1 MFTLKNDVF
10 ISHHTDSSLHIVKAI
25 VNKLESNGVKCWY
38 APRDTEGGY
47 AGSIASAIEN
57 CKVFLLILNKN
68 ASESPHVLNEL
79 NLVTERLSKK
89 EEVNII
95 PFHIS
100 DDDISAEAKYYIGR
114 MHWIDA
120 MTPPMYK
127 RVDELIDKIA
137 GLLDKNI
144 SHFVNK
150 IDNKRYKLISKM
162 PLARNVFYGREDIFS
177 EIDKIFNSGNR
188 VLFLEGVGGIGKSEI
203 SKQYVLQNRET
214 YDNIVFVTYSNSIKN
229 MVCDSNIIEIENLVQ
244 REENI
249 DAFFAQKMQ
258 IIRTLCDE
266 KTIFIIDNFDVDNDE
281 DFSKFIE
288 GRHKV
293 ILTTRNEHRGY
304 PCVKVGPIQDEETLQ
319 KIFEQNYDGSFDE
332 AEKEWIEKLFKIV
345 ENHTYMI
352 ELLAKQMDASFLSAE
367 EMYNL
372 LTEGNLEKSA
382 IEHIEG
388 RSSQKTVFEHLE
400 SLFNISVL
408 SDEERYVLQVLSL
421 MGAGGVSAKRFREWT
436 ELNDM
441 SIVNGLIRRSWIR
454 KESGHRISLHP
465 LVAEVV
471 RKHTPP
477 TTDSLFLCLKNMAIF
492 AHSAWGRVY
501 KENLEVTENICAVL
515 KYFEPFDA
523 GLAEYFEP
531 LISVLWQVGR
541 FDDSIKFGH
550 KLYESCLKEFGEASV
565 ATGVI
570 AKSLGGAYFNA
581 RRLQESVPW
590 YEQGLKSLELS
601 GVEYS
606 VDLTIAYE
614 KVARCYTWDFNFDP
628 EKAERYF
635 AKALDLKNFIKQH
648 LKKGERVNKFNTFK
662 EYTLESV
669 EQDVGVYFEIGRLY
683 QKQGKY
689 IEAQEWAERYK
700 ETLEEYNLTENPNYA
715 YALYDIGV
723 CYYYWGVEYRNS
735 NEEKFQNLSEEYF
748 EKAIVHLNAALLL
761 NMKKRG
767 EIANDTIDTQEYLGD
782 VYVALKKYGEASNA
796 YMSVISMLENL
807 YSENY
812 ERIETVK
819 KKMMF

>member
-1 MFTLKNDVF
+1 MNNDVF

-47 AGSIASAIEN
+47 AGSIANAIEN
-57 CKVFLLILNKN
+57 CKIFLLILNKN

-89 EEVNII
+89 EEVSII

-120 MTPPMYK
+120 MTPPMYE
-127 RVDELIDKIA
+127 RVDELVDKIA

-144 SHFVNK
+144 SSFVSK
-150 IDNKRYKLISKM
+150 KDNNNYKLISKI
-162 PLARNVFYGREDIFS
+162 PLARDVFYGREDVFS
-177 EIDKIFNSGNR
+177 KIDKIFEAGNR

-203 SKQYVLQNRET
+203 SKQYVLQNKET
-214 YDNIVFVTYSNSIKN
+214 YNSIVYLTYNNSIKN
-229 MVCDSNIIEIENLVQ
+229 IVCDSNIIEIEN
-244 REENI
+244 
-249 DAFFAQKMQ
+249 FAQSEDDTDDFFIRKMQ
-258 IIRTLCDE
+258 ILRTICDE
-266 KTIFIIDNFDVDNDE
+266 KTIFIIDNFDVDDDV
-281 DFSKFIE
+281 DFSTFIE
-288 GRHKV
+288 GRHRV

-304 PCVKVGPIQDEETLQ
+304 PSIKIGPIQEQETLH
-319 KIFEQNYDGSFDE
+319 KIFEQNYGGSFDDE
-332 AEKEWIEKLFKIV
+332 EKEWIEKLFEMV

-367 EMYNL
+367 EMYRL
-372 LTEGNLEKSA
+372 LNEGNLEEYAK
-382 IEHIEG
+382 EHIEG
-388 RSSQKTVFEHLE
+388 RSSQKSVFEHLQ

-421 MGAGGVSAKRFREWT
+421 MGTEGVLAKRFREWA
-436 ELNDM
+436 EMKDM
-441 SIVNGLIRRSWIR
+441 SLINSLIHRSWVR
-454 KESGHRISLHP
+454 KESGQRLSLHP
-465 LVAEVV
+465 LVSEVI
-471 RKHTPP
+471 RKYSPP
-477 TTDSLFLCLKNMAIF
+477 TTDSFFTCLKNMAVF
-492 AHSAWGRVY
+492 AQGAWGRIY
-501 KENLEVTENICAVL
+501 KENLEVTENIYTVL

-523 GLAEYFEP
+523 NLAECFEP
-531 LISVLWQVGR
+531 MISVLWQVGR

-565 ATGVI
+565 ITGVI

-606 VDLTIAYE
+606 VDLAIAYE
-614 KVARCYTWDFNFDP
+614 KMARCYTWDFNFFP
-628 EKAERYF
+628 EKAEEYF
-635 AKALDLKNFIKQH
+635 AKALELKNFIKQY
-648 LKKGERVNKFNTFK
+648 LKKGGKANKFNNLK
-662 EYTLESV
+662 EYILEYA
-669 EQDVGVYFEIGRLY
+669 ERDVGIYFEIGRLY

-689 IEAQEWAERYK
+689 IEAQEWAEKYK
-700 ETLEEYNLTENPNYA
+700 ETLEEHKLTDNPNYA
-715 YALYDIGV
+715 YALFDIGV
-723 CYYYWGVEYRNS
+723 CYYYIWFEYKKS
-735 NEEKFQNLSEEYF
+735 NNEDMLHYAKNCLLDARDNL
-748 EKAIVHLNAALLL
+748 LAALSL
-761 NMKKRG
+761 NMKRRG

-782 VYVALKKYGEASNA
+782 VYVALGKYGEASNA

-807 YSENY
+807 YGENY

-819 KKMMF
+819 KKMLFK

>member
-1 MFTLKNDVF
+1 MFILNNDVF

-120 MTPPMYK
+120 MTPPMYE

-144 SHFVNK
+144 SNFVNK
-150 IDNKRYKLISKM
+150 KDNKRYKLISKM

-203 SKQYVLQNRET
+203 SKQYVLQNREA
-214 YDNIVFVTYSNSIKN
+214 YDNIVFLTYGDSIKN
-229 MVCDSNIIEIENLVQ
+229 MVCDSNIIEIENFVQ
-244 REENI
+244 GEENI
-249 DAFFAQKMQ
+249 DDFFVQEMQ
-258 IIRTLCDE
+258 IIRTICNE
-266 KTIFIIDNFDVDNDE
+266 KTIFIIDNFDVDNDV

-304 PCVKVGPIQDEETLQ
+304 PSIKVGPIQDQVTLHE
-319 KIFEQNYDGSFDE
+319 IFEHNYGGSFDE

-372 LTEGNLEKSA
+372 LTEGDLEKTA

-421 MGAGGVSAKRFREWT
+421 MGTGGVSAKRFREWT
-436 ELNDM
+436 ELNNM
-441 SIVNGLIRRSWIR
+441 SIVNGLIHRSWIR

-471 RKHTPP
+471 RKHTLPI
-477 TTDSLFLCLKNMAIF
+477 TDSLFLCLKNMAIF
-492 AHSAWGRVY
+492 AHGAWGRVY
-501 KENLEVTENICAVL
+501 KENLEVAENICAVL

-523 GLAEYFEP
+523 ALAEYFEP
-531 LISVLWQVGR
+531 MISVLWQVGR

-581 RRLQESVPW
+581 RRLRESVPW
-590 YEQGLKSLELS
+590 YEQGLKSLKLS
-601 GVEYS
+601 GVEHS

-614 KVARCYTWDFNFDP
+614 KVARCYTWDFNFYP
-628 EKAERYF
+628 EKAEKYF
-635 AKALDLKNFIKQH
+635 AEAFTLKNFIRKR
-648 LKKGERVNKFNTFK
+648 LENGKKINKFNTLK
-662 EYTLESV
+662 DYTLQSANA
-669 EQDVGVYFEIGRLY
+669 DIGVYLEVGRMY
-683 QKQGKY
+683 QKLGKY
-689 IEAQEWAERYK
+689 WKGLDWSLSYK
-700 ETLEEYNLTENPNYA
+700 QLLEENQLKDTSNYA
-715 YALYDIGV
+715 YALYDVGV
-723 CYYYWGVEYRNS
+723 CYYYTGLEYKKSNDENS
-735 NEEKFQNLSEEYF
+735 FNYAKNYLLDARDNL
-748 EKAIVHLNAALLL
+748 LAALDL
-761 NMKKRG
+761 NMKMRG

-782 VYVALKKYGEASNA
+782 VYVALEKYGDASNA

-807 YSENY
+807 YGENY

-819 KKMMF
+819 NKMMF

>member
-1 MFTLKNDVF
+1 MNNDVF
-10 ISHHTDSSLHIVKAI
+10 ISHHTDSSLHIVRAI
-25 VNKLESNGVKCWY
+25 VNKLESNNIKCWY
-38 APRDTEGGY
+38 APRDTEGDY
-47 AGSIASAIEN
+47 AGSIANAIEE
-57 CKVFLLILNKN
+57 CRIFLLILNKD

-79 NLVTERLSKK
+79 NLVTERLSKR

-100 DDDISAEAKYYIGR
+100 DNDISSEAKHYIGR

-127 RVDELIDKIA
+127 RVDELVDKIA

-144 SHFVNK
+144 SDFANK
-150 IDNKRYKLISKM
+150 KENKGYKLISKI
-162 PLARNVFYGREDIFS
+162 PQVRNVFYGREDILS
-177 EIDKIFNSGNR
+177 EINRIFESGNR

-244 REENI
+244 REDNI

-288 GRHKV
+288 GRHRV

-304 PCVKVGPIQDEETLQ
+304 PCVKVGPIQDEETLH
-319 KIFEQNYDGSFDE
+319 KIFEQNYGGSIDE
-332 AEKEWIEKLFKIV
+332 VDKIWIEKLFKKV

-372 LTEGNLEKSA
+372 LTEGRLEESA
-382 IEHIEG
+382 IEHVEG
-388 RSSQKTVFEHLE
+388 RSSQRTVFEHLE

-421 MGAGGVSAKRFREWT
+421 MGTGGVSAKRFREWT

-441 SIVNGLIRRSWIR
+441 SMVNDLIHRSWIR
-454 KESGHRISLHP
+454 KESGQLISIHP
-465 LVAEVV
+465 LVAQVV
-471 RKHTPP
+471 LKCIPP
-477 TTDSLFLCLKNMAIF
+477 TTDSFFSCLKNMAVF
-492 AHSAWGRVY
+492 SHDAWGRVY
-501 KENLEVTENICAVL
+501 KENLDVTENICTVL

-523 GLAEYFEP
+523 TLAEYFEP
-531 LISVLWQVGR
+531 MISVLWQVGR

-550 KLYESCLKEFGEASV
+550 KLYESCLKDFGEANV
-565 ATGVI
+565 TTGVI

-614 KVARCYTWDFNFDP
+614 KVARCYTWDFNFSP
-628 EKAERYF
+628 EQAEKYF
-635 AKALDLKNFIKQH
+635 AKALELKNLIRQH
-648 LKKGERVNKFNTFK
+648 LERGGKVNKFNTFK
-662 EYTLESV
+662 EYTIESA
-669 EQDVGVYFEIGRLY
+669 EQDVGIYFEIGRLY

-715 YALYDIGV
+715 YALYDIGI
-723 CYYYWGVEYRNS
+723 CYYYWGVEYKKS
-735 NEEKFQNLSEEYF
+735 SEEKFPNLSKEYF
-748 EKAIVHLNAALLL
+748 EKAIAHLNAALLL

-782 VYVALKKYGEASNA
+782 VYVALEKYGEASNA
-796 YMSVISMLENL
+796 YMSVINMLENL
-807 YSENY
+807 YGENY
-812 ERIETVK
+812 ERIEKVK
-819 KKMMF
+819 NKMMF

>member
-1 MFTLKNDVF
+1 MNNDVF

-25 VNKLESNGVKCWY
+25 VNKLESSGVKCWY
-38 APRDTEGGY
+38 APRDTEGDY
-47 AGSIASAIEN
+47 AGSIANAIDN
-57 CKVFLLILNKN
+57 CKIFLLILNKN

-89 EEVNII
+89 EEVSII

-120 MTPPMYK
+120 MTPPMYE
-127 RVDELIDKIA
+127 RVDELVDKIA

-144 SHFVNK
+144 SDFENK
-150 IDNKRYKLISKM
+150 KDNYNYKLISKI
-162 PLARNVFYGREDIFS
+162 PLARDVFYGREDIFS
-177 EIDKIFNSGNR
+177 EIDKNFEDGNR
-188 VLFLEGVGGIGKSEI
+188 VLFLEGIGGIGKSEI
-203 SKQYVLQNRET
+203 SKQYVLRNREK
-214 YDNIVFVTYSNSIKN
+214 YNNIVFLTYNNSIKN
-229 MVCDSNIIEIENLVQ
+229 MVCDSNIIEIENVVQ
-244 REENI
+244 NEDNA
-249 DAFFAQKMQ
+249 DDFFIRKMQ
-258 IIRTLCDE
+258 ILRTICDN
-266 KTIFIIDNFDVDNDE
+266 KTIFIIDNFDVDDDV

-288 GRHKV
+288 GRHRV

-304 PCVKVGPIQDEETLQ
+304 PSIKIGSIQEQETLH
-319 KIFEQNYDGSFDE
+319 KIFEQNYGGPFDDE
-332 AEKEWIEKLFKIV
+332 EKEWIEKLFVMV

-367 EMYNL
+367 EMYRL
-372 LTEGNLEKSA
+372 LNEGNLEESA
-382 IEHIEG
+382 KEHIEG
-388 RSSQKTVFEHLE
+388 RSSQKSVFEHLQ

-408 SDEERYVLQVLSL
+408 SDEERYILQVISL
-421 MGAGGVSAKRFREWT
+421 MGNEGVLAKRFREWT
-436 ELNDM
+436 EMKDM
-441 SIVNGLIRRSWIR
+441 SLINSLIHRSWIR
-454 KESGHRISLHP
+454 KERGHRLSLHP
-465 LVAEVV
+465 LVSEVI
-471 RKHTPP
+471 RKSSPP
-477 TTDSLFLCLKNMAIF
+477 TTDSFFTCLKNMALF
-492 AHSAWGRVY
+492 AHGAWGRVY

-515 KYFEPFDA
+515 KYFEPFNA
-523 GLAEYFEP
+523 TLAEYFEP
-531 LISVLWQVGR
+531 MISVLWQVGR
-541 FDDSIKFGH
+541 FDDSINFGH
-550 KLYESCLKEFGEASV
+550 KLYESCLKKLGEASV
-565 ATGVI
+565 TTGVI

-581 RRLQESVPW
+581 RRLRESVPW

-606 VDLTIAYE
+606 VDLALAYE

-628 EKAERYF
+628 EKAEGYF
-635 AKALDLKNFIKQH
+635 ARALELKNFIKQH
-648 LKKGERVNKFNTFK
+648 LKEGERVNKFNTFK

-723 CYYYWGVEYRNS
+723 CYYYWGIEYKNC
-735 NEEKFQNLSEEYF
+735 NEEKFQNLSKEYF
-748 EKAIVHLNAALLL
+748 EKAIAYLNAALLL

-782 VYVALKKYGEASNA
+782 VYVALGKYGEASNA
-796 YMSVISMLENL
+796 YMSVVSMLENL
-807 YSENY
+807 YGDNY
-812 ERIETVK
+812 ERIEKVK